1 MHPTEVVACK
11 QLLFTLLL
19 PPSVPLS
26 WRLSGI
32 NSREVRHVLG
42 VPSGAFRH
50 QRYRTVLAFS
60 DFEGWV
66 NDQGQ
71 KYQRRHGLDA
81 PCL

>member
-71 KYQRRHGLDA
+71 IIRGDMV
-81 PCL
+81 